1 MTDKETYVQRMNR
14 LDKDARI
21 EAEKYRLLDF
31 PITIASKFS
40 LSEMLE
46 HRQFYKK
53 CYDLFLPMDPV
64 KKVDDI
70 KTDADIVE
78 FFTFLLLDENDIYKF
93 LIDKYCRK

>member
-14 LDKDARI
+14 LDKDART
-21 EAEKYRLLDF
+21 EAEKYRLLEF
-31 PITIASKFS
+31 PITIAGKFS
-40 LSEMLE
+40 LGEMLE

-53 CYDLFLPMDPV
+53 CNDLFLPVDPI

-70 KTDADIVE
+70 RTNADIVE

-93 LIDKYCRK
+93 IINKYCQK